1 MSSEGTQEKTSVH
14 GLPMK
19 KNCEKQIKKSL
30 ELKKKSREKGING
43 KGYMLNGKITA
54 ILVKAGLI
62 KKCCYIKW
70 VIFQNHIPVAK
81 TNRSWIRFCKL
92 RNKIWLKKYSKC
104 WYIEIC

>member
-1 MSSEGTQEKTSVH
+1 
-14 GLPMK
+14 MK

-62 KKCCYIKW
+62 KKCCYIK
-70 VIFQNHIPVAK
+70 
-81 TNRSWIRFCKL
+81 
-92 RNKIWLKKYSKC
+92 
-104 WYIEIC
+104 